1 MIHPKISIIV
11 PTYNKSAHLAR
22 LLPSI
27 IEQDYE
33 SEDFEII
40 IVDDGSKDST
50 ASAAEQFADRFA
62 NYQYVYQHN
71 KGIGAARNTGL
82 KHARGELISFIA
94 DDYVLDPTYLSKMS
108 SAFADKSIHGVR
120 PLFNTLGRTPV
131 EMAMY
136 INMISGF
143 KKQGGTLI
151 NPKIY
156 RFPSVIAWGGASMT
170 RRKVFDDH
178 GPFLVDFATV
188 EDYEYGIRLAQAG
201 IHIHIYNETLFKI
214 KNRTNFIEANLRLYE
229 YGFNNSQLKKYLNHN
244 SQKHLGLMARTVLDK
259 PPLVL
264 RLVRMFG
271 RPLRNSFKYA
281 DNHLQAI
288 RILPISYAMLVCAVL
303 GMLHGNLSTKRTEGV
318 SNS

>member
-27 IEQDYE
+27 IEQDFE
-33 SEDFEII
+33 SKDFEII
-40 IVDDGSKDST
+40 IVDDGSTDST
-50 ASAAEQFADRFA
+50 ASVAEQFGDSFA
-62 NYQYVYQHN
+62 NYQYIYQHN
-71 KGIGAARNTGL
+71 QGIGAARNTGL
-82 KHARGELISFIA
+82 KHARGELISFVA

-108 SAFADKSIHGVR
+108 SAFVDESVHGIR

-143 KKQGGTLI
+143 KKQGGILI

-156 RFPSVIAWGGASMT
+156 RYPSVISWGGASMT
-170 RRKVFDDH
+170 RRQVFVDH
-178 GPFLVDFATV
+178 GPFLVEFATG

-214 KNRTNFIEANLRLYE
+214 KNRTNFIEANRRSYE
-229 YGFNNSQLKKYLNHN
+229 YGFNNSQLKKYLNN
-244 SQKHLGLMARTVLDK
+244 SSQKFSAFTARTMLAK

-264 RLVRMFG
+264 RLLRMFG

-288 RILPISYAMLVCAVL
+288 RILPISYAILVCMVL
-303 GMLHGNLSTKRTEGV
+303 GMLHGNLSTKRSAGV
-318 SNS
+318 SNR